1 MLKIISV
8 LPPSIP
14 ITAASSGPLL
24 RVRLLLQSIALDRNG
39 NIFFS
44 ISDAKKI
51 LPFLFETTC
60 LHAGIKLNFAVRDEL
75 IKITFPVT

>member
-24 RVRLLLQSIALDRNG
+24 RVRLLLQSIASGRDG
-39 NIFFS
+39 NIFLS
-44 ISDAKKI
+44 ISDAKGNTTI
-51 LPFLFETTC
+51 LFETTR